1 MSEIFKALES
11 YKPPKKK
18 VHTVTINGQ
27 SVVVTLEKKLEVMRH
42 GEDAYMWKTATEFV
56 LKPQPKITSSGG
68 KIEQGVS
75 KPQTPQQKTVRDRV
89 MDYGK
94 KKGEDELMK
103 DRPLQKTNK
112 TEKNN
117 LS

>member
-56 LKPQPKITSSGG
+56 LKPPPKIL
-68 KIEQGVS
+68 
-75 KPQTPQQKTVRDRV
+75 PQYKTL
-89 MDYGK
+89 K
-94 KKGEDELMK
+94 
-103 DRPLQKTNK
+103 K
-112 TEKNN
+112 TEEKGYEFYNN
-117 LS
+117 DPFYPKGIVEGGFKWVRE